1 MNVQPK
7 PFCLLLITAFFIS
20 CHTSTSL
27 QEDAGADSIVYS
39 YDQIPAAR
47 STVNPNPV
55 KTYRETIKSFETT
68 DQFVV
73 SLYETRETFHYLIK
87 FEYKNLEAEDTLKVP
102 NFGTQPSV
110 EIVKGETR
118 PSCIVGF
125 FDKDKKFRESKLI
138 YFENNHLKVHV
149 LKRYGVATYQDTLR
163 K

>member
-7 PFCLLLITAFFIS
+7 PFCLLLIGACFFA
-20 CHTSTSL
+20 CHTTTTL
-27 QEDAGADSIVYS
+27 KEEAGPDSIVYS
-39 YDQIPAAR
+39 YDRIPAER

-55 KTYRETIKSFETT
+55 KTYHETIKSFETT

-73 SLYETRETFHYLIK
+73 SLYETKETFHYLIK